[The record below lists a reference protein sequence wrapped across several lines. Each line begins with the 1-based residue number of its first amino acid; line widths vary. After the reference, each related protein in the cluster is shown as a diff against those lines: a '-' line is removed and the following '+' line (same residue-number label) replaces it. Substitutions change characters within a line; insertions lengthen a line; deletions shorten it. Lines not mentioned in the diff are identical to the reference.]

1 MLRYLKLITTT
12 GMVIS
17 LIACA
22 GAVPWNKQNY
32 AGINEVS
39 FSWCKADEGKIY
51 VPCNVKITNGKE
63 NGNIK
68 FAFEMSDGTILN
80 FSAEDVKAFGGQNI
94 RANVE
99 KAVAEQLG
107 DVAPGVV
114 DAIITAIT
122 GK

>member
-1 MLRYLKLITTT
+1 MKYTKILVCILTTIVLS
-12 GMVIS
+12 G
-17 LIACA
+17 CA

-39 FSWCKADEGKIY
+39 FSWCKANDGKTY
-51 VPCNVKITNGKE
+51 MPCNVKITNGKE
-63 NGNIK
+63 NGGIK
-68 FAFEMSDGTILN
+68 FSFEMPDGTILN
-80 FSAEDVKAFGGQNI
+80 FSADDVRAFEGQSI

-99 KAVAEQLG
+99 KAIAEQLG

-114 DAIITAIT
+114 DAIIKAVT